1 MIDFTA
7 IAEAL
12 KANDHYV
19 ICPHR
24 SPDPDGLG
32 SALGLALILRKLG
45 KRAEVYVP
53 EPIGDYVGFLLK
65 YAEVRKEPP
74 EAGARFILV
83 DCAEVSRVSP
93 GVEVTHPWLAI
104 DHHVNVTPSTELTLI
119 DPAAGATAQ
128 LVAGLAEALGVAIDE
143 PIATCLYAGLS
154 EDTGQFVY
162 SYTSPETHRVAG
174 LLLAAGA
181 RPDRIYHELNN
192 RRSVAATRLTGMMLS
207 VLQADLD
214 GALIWAMGTRQML
227 EASGATADD
236 YNIAIEEMRAVGSAE
251 AYLLFKEMGDK
262 EVKVSLRSRERLDV
276 NAVAKRFGGGG
287 HVLASG
293 CSLALPLNEAILQVI
308 TAVRE
313 DLIGLLALGSAPAR

>member
-1 MIDFTA
+1 MIDLTS
-7 IAEAL
+7 IAAAL

-32 SALGLALILRKLG
+32 SALGLARILRQLG

-53 EPIGDYVGFLLK
+53 EPIGTHVGFLLR
-65 YAEVRKEPP
+65 YGEVRQEPP
-74 EAGARFILV
+74 EPGARFILV

-104 DHHVNVTPSTELTLI
+104 DHHVNLAPSTELALI

-128 LVAGLAEALGVAIDE
+128 LVAQLAEALGVAIDE

-192 RRSVAATRLTGMMLS
+192 RRSVAATRLAGMMLS
-207 VLQADLD
+207 VLQEDL
-214 GALIWAMGTRQML
+214 GGQLVWTMGTRKML
-227 EASGATADD
+227 EATGATADD
-236 YNIAIEEMRAVGSAE
+236 YNIAVEEMRAVGSAE
-251 AYLLFKEMGDK
+251 AYVLFKEMGDRDI
-262 EVKVSLRSRERLDV
+262 KVSLRAREHLDV
-276 NAVAKRFGGGG
+276 NAVARRFGGGG

-293 CSLALPLNEAILQVI
+293 CSLQLPLNEAILQVI
-308 TAVRE
+308 NAVRE
-313 DLIGLLALGSAPAR
+313 DLIRLLALGPATRG